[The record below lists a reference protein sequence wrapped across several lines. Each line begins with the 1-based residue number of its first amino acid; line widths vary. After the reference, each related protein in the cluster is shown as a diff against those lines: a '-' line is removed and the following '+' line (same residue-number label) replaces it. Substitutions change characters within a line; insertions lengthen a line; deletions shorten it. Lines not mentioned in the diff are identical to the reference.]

1 MSLVVKK
8 AAPNNQQ
15 SATNNYFLKVMMI
28 EDEELRNLYKE
39 ASADHIQKIEAGL
52 IYLEKN
58 PLDQAKLEQLLREMH
73 SLKGDS
79 RMLGVKDAET
89 LTHQMEDILG
99 AVKRSERVLTAQV
112 MNCLYHGLDA
122 IRKIAQEAVT
132 GQAAGVSVF
141 HVLAQLM
148 GADSDEALPEIQ
160 ETVAQSN
167 VAATTQS
174 IAEQP
179 LVFDEAVQDSEPGEP
194 TAEALAVLSDY
205 QIDTIRVESQK
216 LDKLLTQAS
225 ELVVTKGQIRDRV
238 AEIDQ
243 IMALWEEWKEEASFS
258 RLTFDELERQ
268 WQAPELQP
276 LQNFYNLVETRMDQ
290 LGVLLNRLRATTSEY
305 NAKLET
311 VANEL
316 ESGIHS
322 LRLLPFST
330 IFNLFPRTVRD
341 LAKQQGKEVDL
352 QLEGGDLSVDKRIL
366 EEMKDPLLHLL
377 RNAIDHGIETPQE
390 RQSLGKPAI
399 ATIRLRGYQVG
410 STVGIE
416 IIDDGRGLDV
426 EAIKRAAVERGIR
439 SAQELA
445 QMSAA
450 EIQSLIFAPGFSTRT
465 AVTEISGRG
474 VGLDVVR
481 ANVERLKGSIQVEF
495 TPLQGCLFR
504 IMLNSSLATTD
515 ALIVQVEPNAYA
527 IPVAFVESMQLVSPQ
542 EIFTTAS
549 DSEALASLR
558 ASAVATLGASGSQT
572 LPFQGES
579 VSVAWLADLLGLPVK
594 APTSTKALHAASK
607 TLPCIILRI
616 GSERL
621 ALLVDAILEQQ
632 DIVLKPQSQLLKR
645 IRNISGATI
654 LSTGE
659 VCMVLNPADL
669 FKSAQKTIVSV
680 TVKELAQQA
689 QVKHKILLVE
699 DSIPIR
705 TQMKRILEGA
715 GYEVTAAVDG
725 EDGFNKL
732 RMGSFAAVVSD
743 VQMPNLDG
751 LGLTAKLRQFQEY
764 KDLPVILVT
773 TLASEE
779 DKHQGH
785 QAGASAYI
793 TKGDFE
799 QGVLLDTL
807 RRLI

>member
-1 MSLVVKK
+1 
-8 AAPNNQQ
+8 
-15 SATNNYFLKVMMI
+15 MMI

-52 IYLEKN
+52 LHLEKN
-58 PLDQAKLEQLLREMH
+58 PLDQAKLEQLLRETH

-79 RMLGVKDAET
+79 RMLGVKDVET
-89 LTHQMEDILG
+89 LTHQLEDILG
-99 AVKRSERVLTAQV
+99 AVKRGERVFTPGIFE
-112 MNCLYHGLDA
+112 CLYLGLDA
-122 IRKIAQEAVT
+122 VRKIAHEAVT
-132 GQAAGVSVF
+132 GQSAGISVF

-148 GADSDEALPEIQ
+148 GADSSEELPQTQ
-160 ETVAQSN
+160 ETVAQLN
-167 VAATTQS
+167 GAASAQS
-174 IAEQP
+174 IGEQP
-179 LVFDEAVQDSEPGEP
+179 LAFKDAVQTKEPVEP
-194 TAEALAVLSDY
+194 AAEALAKGRDY

-225 ELVVTKGQIRDRV
+225 ELAVTKGQMGDQL

-243 IMALWEEWKEEASFS
+243 ILAQWEEWNREAFVS
-258 RLTFDELERQ
+258 RLTFDELERR
-268 WQAPELQP
+268 WNTPELQP
-276 LQNFYNLVETRMDQ
+276 LQNFYNLVESRLEQ
-290 LGVLLNRLRATTSEY
+290 LGVLLNRLRATTFED

-341 LAKQQGKEVDL
+341 LAKQQGKEVNL
-352 QLEGGDLSVDKRIL
+352 VIEGGDNSVDKRIL
-366 EEMKDPLLHLL
+366 EEMKDPLMHLL
-377 RNAIDHGIETPQE
+377 RNAIDHGIETPTE
-390 RQSLGKPAI
+390 RQSLGKPPM

-410 STVGIE
+410 STVTIE
-416 IIDDGRGLDV
+416 VIDDGRGLDV
-426 EAIKRAAVERGIR
+426 EAIKQAAMDRGVR
-439 SAQELA
+439 SPQELA
-445 QMSAA
+445 QMSTA
-450 EIQSLIFAPGFSTRT
+450 EIQALIFAAGFSTRT

-481 ANVERLKGSIQVEF
+481 ANVDRLKGNIQVEF
-495 TPLQGCLFR
+495 TPSKGCLFR
-504 IMLNSSLATTD
+504 ITLNSSLSTTD
-515 ALIVQVEPNAYA
+515 ALIVRVSQHPYA
-527 IPVAFVESMQLVSPQ
+527 IPVGFVEAMQLVSPQ
-542 EIFTTAS
+542 EVF
-549 DSEALASLR
+549 
-558 ASAVATLGASGSQT
+558 SAGGSQT

-607 TLPCIILRI
+607 TIPCIILRI

-621 ALLVDAILEQQ
+621 ALLVDTILEQQ

-645 IRNISGATI
+645 VRNISGATI
-654 LSTGE
+654 LGTGE
-659 VCMVLNPADL
+659 VCMVLNPPDL
-669 FKSAQKTIVSV
+669 FKSARKAIVSV
-680 TVKELAQQA
+680 TVKELTEQA
-689 QVKHKILLVE
+689 QVKQKILLVE

-705 TQMKRILEGA
+705 TQMKRILESA
-715 GYEVTAAVDG
+715 GYDVTAAVDG

-732 RMGSFAAVVSD
+732 RAGTFKAVVSD

-751 LGLTAKLRQFQEY
+751 LGLTAKLRQIKEY

-779 DKHQGH
+779 DKRQGH
-785 QAGASAYI
+785 QAGANAYI

-807 RRLI
+807 RTLI

>member
-1 MSLVVKK
+1 
-8 AAPNNQQ
+8 
-15 SATNNYFLKVMMI
+15 MMI
-28 EDEELRNLYKE
+28 EDEELRNLYKV

-52 IYLEKN
+52 LHLEKN

-89 LTHQMEDILG
+89 LTHQMEEIMG
-99 AVKRSERVLTAQV
+99 AVKRTERVLTPQIFER
-112 MNCLYHGLDA
+112 LYQGLDA
-122 IRKIAQEAVT
+122 IRKIATEAVT
-132 GQAAGVSVF
+132 GQSSGISVF

-148 GADSDEALPEIQ
+148 GADSDEALAESK
-160 ETVAQSN
+160 EAVAHLQD
-167 VAATTQS
+167 VASAQPLM
-174 IAEQP
+174 EQP
-179 LVFDEAVQDSEPGEP
+179 FSHEAVPVRE
-194 TAEALAVLSDY
+194 TAEPSADVLSQVSDY

-225 ELVVTKGQIRDRV
+225 ELVVTKGQLGDRV
-238 AEIDQ
+238 GEIDQ
-243 IMALWEEWKEEASFS
+243 LISLWEEWSRETFVS
-258 RLTFDELERQ
+258 RLTFDELERR
-268 WQAPELQP
+268 WQTPELQP
-276 LQNFYNLVETRMDQ
+276 LQNFYNLLETRLEQ
-290 LGVLLNRLRATTSEY
+290 LGTMLNRLRNTTFED

-341 LAKQQGKEVDL
+341 LAKQQGKEVNL
-352 QLEGGDLSVDKRIL
+352 VLEGGDNTVDKRIL

-377 RNAIDHGIETPQE
+377 RNAIDHGIETPIE
-390 RQSLGKPAI
+390 RQNVGKSPI

-410 STVGIE
+410 STVSIE
-416 IIDDGRGLDV
+416 VIDDGRGLDV
-426 EAIKRAAVERGIR
+426 EAIKRSALRRGVR
-439 SAQELA
+439 TAQELEE
-445 QMSAA
+445 MSMA
-450 EIQSLIFAPGFSTRT
+450 EIQALIFAPGFSTRT

-481 ANVERLKGSIQVEF
+481 ANVERLKGNIQVEF
-495 TPLQGCLFR
+495 TPNRGCLFR
-504 IMLNSSLATTD
+504 ITLNSSLATTD
-515 ALIVQVEPNAYA
+515 ALIVQVSQHPYA
-527 IPVAFVESMQLVSPQ
+527 IPVGFVEAMQLVSSQ
-542 EIFTTAS
+542 EIF
-549 DSEALASLR
+549 
-558 ASAVATLGASGSQT
+558 ATDGNQT

-579 VSVAWLADLLGLPVK
+579 VTVTWLADLLGLPVK
-594 APTSTKALHAASK
+594 VPTSTKALHSTSK
-607 TLPCIILRI
+607 TIPCIILHI

-621 ALLVDAILEQQ
+621 ALLVDTILEQQ

-654 LSTGE
+654 LGTGE
-659 VCMVLNPADL
+659 VCMVLNPPDL
-669 FKSAQKTIVSV
+669 FKSAKRTLVSV
-680 TVKELAQQA
+680 TVKELAEQA
-689 QVKHKILLVE
+689 QVKQKILLVE

-705 TQMKRILEGA
+705 TQMTRILESA
-715 GYEVTAAVDG
+715 GYDVTAAVDG

-732 RMGSFAAVVSD
+732 RAGSFKAVVSD
-743 VQMPNLDG
+743 VQMPHLDG
-751 LGLTAKLRQFQEY
+751 LGLTAKIRQFQEY
-764 KDLPVILVT
+764 QDLPVILVT

-779 DKHQGH
+779 DKRHGK
-785 QAGASAYI
+785 QAGANAYI

>member
-1 MSLVVKK
+1 
-8 AAPNNQQ
+8 
-15 SATNNYFLKVMMI
+15 MMI
-28 EDEELRNLYKE
+28 EDEELRTLYKE

-52 IYLEKN
+52 LHLEKN
-58 PLDQAKLEQLLREMH
+58 PLDQAKLEQLLRETH

-79 RMLGVKDAET
+79 RMLGVKDVET
-89 LTHQMEDILG
+89 LTHQLEDILG
-99 AVKRSERVLTAQV
+99 AVKRSERVFTPQTFE
-112 MNCLYHGLDA
+112 CLYLGLDA
-122 IRKIAQEAVT
+122 VRKIAHEAVT
-132 GQAAGVSVF
+132 GQAAGISVF

-148 GADSDEALPEIQ
+148 GADSGDELPQTQ
-160 ETVAQSN
+160 ETVAESNGAASAQSMG
-167 VAATTQS
+167 
-174 IAEQP
+174 EPP
-179 LVFDEAVQDSEPGEP
+179 LTFQDAVQTKEPVESA
-194 TAEALAVLSDY
+194 AEALAQVSDY

-225 ELVVTKGQIRDRV
+225 ELAVTKGQMGDRL

-243 IMALWEEWKEEASFS
+243 ILGQWEEWNREAFVS
-258 RLTFDELERQ
+258 RLTFDELERRLQ
-268 WQAPELQP
+268 TSELQP
-276 LQNFYNLVETRMDQ
+276 LQNFYNLVESRLEQ
-290 LGVLLNRLRATTSEY
+290 LGVLLNRLRATTYED

-341 LAKQQGKEVDL
+341 LAKQQGKEVNL
-352 QLEGGDLSVDKRIL
+352 AIEGGDNSVDKRIL

-410 STVGIE
+410 STVSIE
-416 IIDDGRGLDV
+416 VIDDGRGLDV
-426 EAIKRAAVERGIR
+426 EAIKQAAVSRGVR
-439 SAQELA
+439 SRQELA
-445 QMSAA
+445 QMSTA
-450 EIQSLIFAPGFSTRT
+450 EIQALIFAPGFSTRT

-481 ANVERLKGSIQVEF
+481 ANVDRLKGNIQVEF
-495 TPLQGCLFR
+495 TPHKGCLFR
-504 IMLNSSLATTD
+504 ITMNSSLSTTD
-515 ALIVQVEPNAYA
+515 ALIVRVSEHPYA
-527 IPVAFVESMQLVSPQ
+527 IAVGFVEAMQLVSPQ
-542 EIFTTAS
+542 EVF
-549 DSEALASLR
+549 
-558 ASAVATLGASGSQT
+558 ATEGSQT

-579 VSVAWLADLLGLPVK
+579 VTVTWLADLLGLPVK
-594 APTSTKALHAASK
+594 TPTSTKALRAASK
-607 TLPCIILRI
+607 TIPCIILRI

-621 ALLVDAILEQQ
+621 ALLVDVILEQQ
-632 DIVLKPQSQLLKR
+632 NIVLKPQSQLLKR

-654 LSTGE
+654 LGTGE
-659 VCMVLNPADL
+659 VCMVLNPPDL
-669 FKSAQKTIVSV
+669 FKSARKAIVSV
-680 TVKELAQQA
+680 TVKELTEQA
-689 QVKHKILLVE
+689 QVKQKILLVE

-715 GYEVTAAVDG
+715 GYDVTAAVDG
-725 EDGFNKL
+725 ADGFNKL
-732 RMGSFAAVVSD
+732 RTGTFVAVVSD

-751 LGLTAKLRQFQEY
+751 LELTAKIRQFQEY

-773 TLASEE
+773 TLASQE
-779 DKHQGH
+779 DKRQGAE
-785 QAGASAYI
+785 AGANAYI

-807 RRLI
+807 RTLI

>member
-1 MSLVVKK
+1 L
-8 AAPNNQQ
+8 
-15 SATNNYFLKVMMI
+15 
-28 EDEELRNLYKE
+28 
-39 ASADHIQKIEAGL
+39 
-52 IYLEKN
+52 
-58 PLDQAKLEQLLREMH
+58 
-73 SLKGDS
+73 
-79 RMLGVKDAET
+79 ET
-89 LTHQMEDILG
+89 LTHQMEDIVG
-99 AVKRSERVLTAQV
+99 AVKRGERVLTTP
-112 MNCLYHGLDA
+112 MINCLYQGLDA
-122 IRKIAQEAVT
+122 VRKIAQEAVT
-132 GQAAGVSVF
+132 GQSAGISVF

-148 GADSDEALPEIQ
+148 GADSDDALPEIQ

-167 VAATTQS
+167 VADSTQP

-179 LVFDEAVQDSEPGEP
+179 LVFHEAVQNTESGEP
-194 TAEALAVLSDY
+194 VAETLAVLNDY

-225 ELVVTKGQIRDRV
+225 ELVVIKGQMRDQV

-243 IMALWEEWKEEASFS
+243 IIALWEEWREEALFS

-276 LQNFYNLVETRMDQ
+276 LQNFYNLVETRMEQ
-290 LGVLLNRLRATTSEY
+290 LGVLLNRLQATTSED

-311 VANEL
+311 VTNEL
-316 ESGIHS
+316 ESGIHA

-341 LAKQQGKEVDL
+341 LAKQQGKEVNL
-352 QLEGGDLSVDKRIL
+352 QIEGGDINVDKRIL
-366 EEMKDPLLHLL
+366 EEIKDPLLHLL

-390 RQSLGKPAI
+390 RLSLGKPAL

-410 STVGIE
+410 STVSIE

-426 EAIKRAAVERGIR
+426 EAIKRAAVHREIC
-439 SAQELA
+439 SLEELA
-445 QMSAA
+445 QMSTA
-450 EIQSLIFAPGFSTRT
+450 EIQALIFAPGFSTRT

-481 ANVERLKGSIQVEF
+481 ANVEHLKGSIQVEF

-504 IMLNSSLATTD
+504 IMLNSSLTAID
-515 ALIVQVEPNAYA
+515 ALIVQVEPHLYA
-527 IPVAFVESMQLVSPQ
+527 IPVGFVESMQLVSPQ
-542 EIFTTAS
+542 EIFTTDN
-549 DSEALASLR
+549 DSEALASLPFGTLRER
-558 ASAVATLGASGSQT
+558 ASTAATLGASGSQT

-594 APTSTKALHAASK
+594 VPTSTTALHAASK

-616 GSERL
+616 GSQRL

-654 LSTGE
+654 LGKGE
-659 VCMVLNPADL
+659 VCMVLNPTDL
-669 FKSAQKTIVSV
+669 FKSAHKGIVSI
-680 TVKELAQQA
+680 TVQELAQQA
-689 QVKHKILLVE
+689 QVKQKILLVE

-715 GYEVTAAVDG
+715 GYDVTAAVDG

-732 RMGSFAAVVSD
+732 RTAKFKAVVSD

-751 LGLTAKLRQFQEY
+751 LELTAKLRQFQEY

-773 TLASEE
+773 TLATQE
-779 DKHQGH
+779 DKRQGEE
-785 QAGASAYI
+785 AGANAYI

>member
-1 MSLVVKK
+1 
-8 AAPNNQQ
+8 
-15 SATNNYFLKVMMI
+15 MMI
-28 EDEELRNLYKE
+28 QDEELRNLYKD

-52 IYLEKN
+52 LHLEKN
-58 PLDQAKLEQLLREMH
+58 PLDRAKLEQLLRETH

-79 RMLGVKDAET
+79 RMLGVKDVET
-89 LTHQMEDILG
+89 LTHQIEEILG
-99 AVKRSERVLTAQV
+99 GVKRGERILTPPIFE
-112 MNCLYHGLDA
+112 CLYQGLDA
-122 IRKIAQEAVT
+122 VRKIAHEAVT
-132 GQAAGVSVF
+132 GQAAGISVF

-148 GADSDEALPEIQ
+148 GAESGDPVEIA

-167 VAATTQS
+167 GTTSTQL

-179 LVFDEAVQDSEPGEP
+179 LVVKEPVEPSEGL
-194 TAEALAVLSDY
+194 ALARDY

-225 ELVVTKGQIRDRV
+225 ELIVAKGQLGDRV
-238 AEIDQ
+238 SEIDE
-243 IMALWEEWKEEASFS
+243 ILTLWEEWNREAFVS
-258 RLTFDELERQ
+258 RLAFDELERR
-268 WQAPELQP
+268 WQTSELQP
-276 LQNFYNLVETRMDQ
+276 LQNFYNLLETRLEQ
-290 LGVLLNRLRATTSEY
+290 LGVLLNRLRSTTYED

-311 VANEL
+311 VVNEL

-352 QLEGGDLSVDKRIL
+352 VLEGGDTSVDKRIL

-390 RQSLGKPAI
+390 RQQLGKSPV

-410 STVGIE
+410 STVSIE
-416 IIDDGRGLDV
+416 VVDDGRGLDV
-426 EAIKRAAVERGIR
+426 EAIKQAAVSRGVR
-439 SAQELA
+439 TKNELA
-445 QMSAA
+445 QMSTA
-450 EIQSLIFAPGFSTRT
+450 EIQALIFAPGFSTRT

-481 ANVERLKGSIQVEF
+481 ANVDRLKGNIQVEF
-495 TPLQGCLFR
+495 TPSKGCLFR
-504 IMLNSSLATTD
+504 ITVNSSLSTTD
-515 ALIVQVEPNAYA
+515 ALIVRVSEHPYA
-527 IPVAFVESMQLVSPQ
+527 IPVGFVEAMQLVSPQ
-542 EIFTTAS
+542 EVF
-549 DSEALASLR
+549 
-558 ASAVATLGASGSQT
+558 ATDGSQT

-579 VSVAWLADLLGLPVK
+579 VTVTWLADLLGLPVK
-594 APTSTKALHAASK
+594 APTSTKALRAASK
-607 TLPCIILRI
+607 TIPCIILRI

-621 ALLVDAILEQQ
+621 ALLVDVILEQQ

-654 LSTGE
+654 LGTGE
-659 VCMVLNPADL
+659 VCMVLNPTDL
-669 FKSAQKTIVSV
+669 FKSARKAIVSV

-689 QVKHKILLVE
+689 QVKPKILLVE

-705 TQMKRILEGA
+705 TQMKRILESA
-715 GYEVTAAVDG
+715 GYDVTAAVDG

-732 RMGSFAAVVSD
+732 KVDTFVAVVSD

-751 LGLTAKLRQFQEY
+751 LGLTAKIRQFQEY
-764 KDLPVILVT
+764 QDLPVILVT
-773 TLASEE
+773 TLASDE
-779 DKHQGH
+779 DKRQGH
-785 QAGASAYI
+785 QAGANAYI

>member
-1 MSLVVKK
+1 
-8 AAPNNQQ
+8 
-15 SATNNYFLKVMMI
+15 MMI
-28 EDEELRNLYKE
+28 QDEELRNLYKD

-52 IYLEKN
+52 LHLEKN
-58 PLDQAKLEQLLREMH
+58 PLDQAKLEQLLRETH

-79 RMLGVKDAET
+79 RMLGVKDVET
-89 LTHQMEDILG
+89 LTHQIEEILG
-99 AVKRSERVLTAQV
+99 GVKRSERILTPQV
-112 MNCLYHGLDA
+112 FEHLYQGLDA
-122 IRKIAQEAVT
+122 VRKIAHEAVT
-132 GQAAGVSVF
+132 GQSAGISVF

-148 GADSDEALPEIQ
+148 GADSGDAAEIT

-167 VAATTQS
+167 GATSAAV

-179 LVFDEAVQDSEPGEP
+179 LVSKEPVEP
-194 TAEALAVLSDY
+194 AAESLALARDY

-225 ELVVTKGQIRDRV
+225 ELIVTKGQLGDRV
-238 AEIDQ
+238 SEIDE
-243 IMALWEEWKEEASFS
+243 ILALWEEWNREAFVS
-258 RLTFDELERQ
+258 RLTFDELERRLETS
-268 WQAPELQP
+268 ELQP
-276 LQNFYNLVETRMDQ
+276 LQNFYNLLETHLEQ
-290 LGVLLNRLRATTSEY
+290 LGILLNRLRSTTYED

-341 LAKQQGKEVDL
+341 LAKQQGKEVNL
-352 QLEGGDLSVDKRIL
+352 LVEGGDTSVDKRIL

-390 RQSLGKPAI
+390 RQQLGKPAV

-410 STVGIE
+410 STVSIE
-416 IIDDGRGLDV
+416 VIDDGRGLDV
-426 EAIKRAAVERGIR
+426 EAIKRAAVSRGVR
-439 SAQELA
+439 TENELA
-445 QMSAA
+445 QMSTA
-450 EIQSLIFAPGFSTRT
+450 EIQALIFAPGFSTRT

-481 ANVERLKGSIQVEF
+481 ANVERLKGNIQVEF
-495 TPLQGCLFR
+495 TPRQGCLFR
-504 IMLNSSLATTD
+504 ITLNSSLSTTD
-515 ALIVQVEPNAYA
+515 ALIVQVSQHPYA
-527 IPVAFVESMQLVSPQ
+527 IPVGFIEAMQLVSPQ
-542 EIFTTAS
+542 EVF
-549 DSEALASLR
+549 
-558 ASAVATLGASGSQT
+558 ATQGSQT

-579 VSVAWLADLLGLPVK
+579 VTVTWLADLLGLPVK
-594 APTSTKALHAASK
+594 APTSTKALRAASK
-607 TLPCIILRI
+607 TIPCVILRI

-621 ALLVDAILEQQ
+621 ALLVDGITEQQ
-632 DIVLKPQSQLLKR
+632 NIVLKPQSQLLKR
-645 IRNISGATI
+645 VRNISGATI
-654 LSTGE
+654 LGTGD
-659 VCMVLNPADL
+659 VCMVLNPPDL
-669 FKSAQKTIVSV
+669 FKSARKAIASV

-689 QVKHKILLVE
+689 QVKPKILLVE

-705 TQMKRILEGA
+705 TQMKRILESA
-715 GYEVTAAVDG
+715 GYDVTAAVDG

-732 RMGSFAAVVSD
+732 KVNTFVAVVSD

-751 LGLTAKLRQFQEY
+751 LELTAKIRQFQEY
-764 KDLPVILVT
+764 QDLPVILVT
-773 TLASEE
+773 TLASDE
-779 DKHQGH
+779 DKRQGH
-785 QAGASAYI
+785 QAGANAYI

>member
-1 MSLVVKK
+1 
-8 AAPNNQQ
+8 
-15 SATNNYFLKVMMI
+15 MMI
-28 EDEELRNLYKE
+28 QDEELRTLYKE

-52 IYLEKN
+52 LHLEKN
-58 PLDQAKLEQLLREMH
+58 PLDQAKLEQLLRETH

-79 RMLGVKDAET
+79 RMLGVKDVET
-89 LTHQMEDILG
+89 LTHQLEDILG
-99 AVKRSERVLTAQV
+99 AVKRGERVFTPQ
-112 MNCLYHGLDA
+112 MFECLYLGLDA
-122 IRKIAQEAVT
+122 VRKIAHEAVT
-132 GQAAGVSVF
+132 GQSAGISVF

-148 GADSDEALPEIQ
+148 GADSSEELPQ
-160 ETVAQSN
+160 TKETVAQSN
-167 VAATTQS
+167 GAASAQS
-174 IAEQP
+174 IGEQP
-179 LVFDEAVQDSEPGEP
+179 LAFKDAVQIKEPVEP
-194 TAEALAVLSDY
+194 AAEALAKGRDY

-225 ELVVTKGQIRDRV
+225 ELTVTKGQMGDQL

-243 IMALWEEWKEEASFS
+243 ILALWEEWNREAFVS
-258 RLTFDELERQ
+258 RLTFDELERRLQ
-268 WQAPELQP
+268 TSELQP
-276 LQNFYNLVETRMDQ
+276 LQNFYNLVESRLEQ
-290 LGVLLNRLRATTSEY
+290 LGVLLNRLRATTFED

-341 LAKQQGKEVDL
+341 LAKQQGKEVNL
-352 QLEGGDLSVDKRIL
+352 VIEGGDNSVDKRIL
-366 EEMKDPLLHLL
+366 EEMKDPLMHLL

-390 RQSLGKPAI
+390 RQSLGKPPM

-410 STVGIE
+410 STVSIE
-416 IIDDGRGLDV
+416 VIDNGRGLDV
-426 EAIKRAAVERGIR
+426 EAIKQAAMDRGVR
-439 SAQELA
+439 SHKELA
-445 QMSAA
+445 QMSTA
-450 EIQSLIFAPGFSTRT
+450 EIQALIFAAGFSTRT

-481 ANVERLKGSIQVEF
+481 ANVERLKGNIQVEF
-495 TPLQGCLFR
+495 TPSKGCLFR
-504 IMLNSSLATTD
+504 ITLNSSLSTTD
-515 ALIVQVEPNAYA
+515 ALIVRVSQHPYA
-527 IPVAFVESMQLVSPQ
+527 IPVGFVEAMQLVSPQ
-542 EIFTTAS
+542 EVF
-549 DSEALASLR
+549 
-558 ASAVATLGASGSQT
+558 ATQGSQA

-607 TLPCIILRI
+607 TIPCIILRI

-621 ALLVDAILEQQ
+621 ALLVDTILEQQ

-645 IRNISGATI
+645 VRNISGATI
-654 LSTGE
+654 LGTGE
-659 VCMVLNPADL
+659 VCMVLNPPDL
-669 FKSAQKTIVSV
+669 FKSARKAIVSV
-680 TVKELAQQA
+680 TVKELTEQA

-705 TQMKRILEGA
+705 TQMKRILESA
-715 GYEVTAAVDG
+715 GYDVTAAVDG
-725 EDGFNKL
+725 ADGFNKL
-732 RMGSFAAVVSD
+732 RAGTFNAVVSD

-751 LGLTAKLRQFQEY
+751 LGLTAKLRQIKEY

-773 TLASEE
+773 TLASSE
-779 DKHQGH
+779 DKRQGH
-785 QAGASAYI
+785 QAGANAYI

-807 RRLI
+807 RTLI

>member
-1 MSLVVKK
+1 
-8 AAPNNQQ
+8 
-15 SATNNYFLKVMMI
+15 MMI
-28 EDEELRNLYKE
+28 QDEELRNLYKE

-52 IYLEKN
+52 LHLEKN
-58 PLDQAKLEQLLREMH
+58 PLDQAKLEQLLRETH

-89 LTHQMEDILG
+89 LTHQLEDILG
-99 AVKRSERVLTAQV
+99 AVKRGERVFTPQV
-112 MNCLYHGLDA
+112 FECLYLGLDA
-122 IRKIAQEAVT
+122 VRKIAHEAIT
-132 GQAAGVSVF
+132 GQSAGISVF

-148 GADSDEALPEIQ
+148 GADSSDEVLQIE
-160 ETVAQSN
+160 ETAAQSN
-167 VAATTQS
+167 GGASAQS
-174 IAEQP
+174 IGEQS
-179 LVFDEAVQDSEPGEP
+179 LVFNDAVQTKEAVEPAVE
-194 TAEALAVLSDY
+194 AQALAPDY

-225 ELVVTKGQIRDRV
+225 ELAVTKGQMGDRL

-243 IMALWEEWKEEASFS
+243 ILGQLEEWNREAFVS
-258 RLTFDELERQ
+258 RLTFEELERRLQ
-268 WQAPELQP
+268 TSELQP
-276 LQNFYNLVETRMDQ
+276 LQNFYNLVESRLEEM
-290 LGVLLNRLRATTSEY
+290 GVLLNRLRATTFED

-341 LAKQQGKEVDL
+341 LAKQQGKEVNL
-352 QLEGGDLSVDKRIL
+352 VIEGGDNSVDKRIL

-390 RQSLGKPAI
+390 RQRLSKPST

-410 STVGIE
+410 STVSIE
-416 IIDDGRGLDV
+416 VIDDGRGLDV
-426 EAIKRAAVERGIR
+426 EAIKQSAVSRGVR
-439 SAQELA
+439 SPQELA
-445 QMSAA
+445 QMSTA
-450 EIQSLIFAPGFSTRT
+450 EIQALIFAPGFSTRT

-481 ANVERLKGSIQVEF
+481 ANVDRLKGNIQVEF
-495 TPLQGCLFR
+495 TPNKGCLFR
-504 IMLNSSLATTD
+504 ITMNSSLSTTD
-515 ALIVQVEPNAYA
+515 ALIVRVSQHPYA
-527 IPVAFVESMQLVSPQ
+527 IPVGFVEAMQLVSPQ
-542 EIFTTAS
+542 EVF
-549 DSEALASLR
+549 
-558 ASAVATLGASGSQT
+558 ATEGSQT

-579 VSVAWLADLLGLPVK
+579 VTVTWLADLLGLPVQ
-594 APTSTKALHAASK
+594 APTSTKALRSASK
-607 TLPCIILRI
+607 TIPCIILRI

-621 ALLVDAILEQQ
+621 ALLVDTILEQQ

-645 IRNISGATI
+645 TRNISGATI
-654 LSTGE
+654 LGTGE
-659 VCMVLNPADL
+659 VCMVLNPPDL
-669 FKSAQKTIVSV
+669 FKSARKAIVSV
-680 TVKELAQQA
+680 TVKELTEQSQIK
-689 QVKHKILLVE
+689 QKILLVE

-715 GYEVTAAVDG
+715 GYDVTAAVDG

-732 RMGSFAAVVSD
+732 RTGSFVAVVSD

-751 LGLTAKLRQFQEY
+751 LELTAKIRQLREY

-773 TLASEE
+773 TLASQE
-779 DKHQGH
+779 DKRQGAE
-785 QAGASAYI
+785 AGANAYI

-807 RRLI
+807 RTLI

>member
-1 MSLVVKK
+1 
-8 AAPNNQQ
+8 
-15 SATNNYFLKVMMI
+15 MMI
-28 EDEELRNLYKE
+28 EDEELRTLYKE

-52 IYLEKN
+52 LHLEKN
-58 PLDQAKLEQLLREMH
+58 PLDQAKLELLLRETH

-79 RMLGVKDAET
+79 RMLGVKDVET
-89 LTHQMEDILG
+89 LTHQLEDILG
-99 AVKRSERVLTAQV
+99 AVKRSERVFTPQV
-112 MNCLYHGLDA
+112 FECLYLGLDA
-122 IRKIAQEAVT
+122 VRKIAHEAVT
-132 GQAAGVSVF
+132 GQAAGISVF

-148 GADSDEALPEIQ
+148 GADSSDELPQTQ
-160 ETVAQSN
+160 ETLAESNGAASAQSMG
-167 VAATTQS
+167 
-174 IAEQP
+174 EPP
-179 LVFDEAVQDSEPGEP
+179 LTFQDAVQTKEPVESA
-194 TAEALAVLSDY
+194 AEALAQVSDY

-225 ELVVTKGQIRDRV
+225 ELAVTKGQMGDRL

-243 IMALWEEWKEEASFS
+243 ILGQWEEWNREAFVS
-258 RLTFDELERQ
+258 RLTFDELERRLQ
-268 WQAPELQP
+268 TSELQP
-276 LQNFYNLVETRMDQ
+276 LQNFYNLVESRLEQ
-290 LGVLLNRLRATTSEY
+290 LGVLLNRLRATTYED

-341 LAKQQGKEVDL
+341 LAKQQGKEVNL
-352 QLEGGDLSVDKRIL
+352 VIEGGDNSVDKRIL

-410 STVGIE
+410 STVSIE
-416 IIDDGRGLDV
+416 VIDDGRGLDV
-426 EAIKRAAVERGIR
+426 EAIKQAAVSRGVR
-439 SAQELA
+439 SRQELA
-445 QMSAA
+445 QMSTA
-450 EIQSLIFAPGFSTRT
+450 EIQALIFAPGFSTRT

-481 ANVERLKGSIQVEF
+481 ANVDRLKGNIQVEF
-495 TPLQGCLFR
+495 TPHKGCLFR
-504 IMLNSSLATTD
+504 ITMNSSLSTTD
-515 ALIVQVEPNAYA
+515 ALIVRVSEHPYA
-527 IPVAFVESMQLVSPQ
+527 IPVGFVEAMQLVSPQ
-542 EIFTTAS
+542 EVF
-549 DSEALASLR
+549 
-558 ASAVATLGASGSQT
+558 ATEGSQT

-579 VSVAWLADLLGLPVK
+579 VTVTWLADLLGLPVK
-594 APTSTKALHAASK
+594 TPTSTKALRAASK
-607 TLPCIILRI
+607 TIPCIILRI

-621 ALLVDAILEQQ
+621 ALLVDVILEQQ
-632 DIVLKPQSQLLKR
+632 NIVLKPHSQLLKR

-654 LSTGE
+654 LGTGE
-659 VCMVLNPADL
+659 VCMVLNPPDL
-669 FKSAQKTIVSV
+669 FKSARKAIVSV
-680 TVKELAQQA
+680 TVKELTEQSQI
-689 QVKHKILLVE
+689 KRKILLVE

-715 GYEVTAAVDG
+715 GYDVTAAVDG

-732 RMGSFAAVVSD
+732 RTGTFVAVVSD

-751 LGLTAKLRQFQEY
+751 LELTAKIRQFQEY

-773 TLASEE
+773 TLASQE
-779 DKHQGH
+779 DKRQGAE
-785 QAGASAYI
+785 AGANAYI

-799 QGVLLDTL
+799 QGILLDTL
-807 RRLI
+807 RTLI

>member
-1 MSLVVKK
+1 
-8 AAPNNQQ
+8 
-15 SATNNYFLKVMMI
+15 MMI
-28 EDEELRNLYKE
+28 EDEELRTLYKE

-52 IYLEKN
+52 LHLEKN
-58 PLDQAKLEQLLREMH
+58 PLDQAKVEQLLRETH

-79 RMLGVKDAET
+79 RMLGVKDVET

-99 AVKRSERVLTAQV
+99 GVKRGEKVFTPG
-112 MNCLYHGLDA
+112 MFECLYQGLDA
-122 IRKIAQEAVT
+122 VRKIATEAVT
-132 GQAAGVSVF
+132 GQSAGISVF

-148 GADSDEALPEIQ
+148 GADSSDALLDTQ
-160 ETVAQSN
+160 ETVQQSN
-167 VAATTQS
+167 GAAST
-174 IAEQP
+174 EVNGEKP
-179 LVFDEAVQDSEPGEP
+179 LVFKDAVQTSEPSLP
-194 TAEALAVLSDY
+194 AAEVIAQVSDY

-225 ELVVTKGQIRDRV
+225 ELAVTKGQIGDRV

-243 IMALWEEWKEEASFS
+243 ILTLWEEWGREAFVS
-258 RLTFDELERQ
+258 RQTFDELERR
-268 WQAPELQP
+268 WQTSELQP
-276 LQNFYNLVETRMDQ
+276 LQNFYNLVETRLEQ
-290 LGVLLNRLRATTSEY
+290 LGFLLNRLRSTTFED
-305 NAKLET
+305 NTKLET

-341 LAKQQGKEVDL
+341 LAKQQGKEVNL
-352 QLEGGDLSVDKRIL
+352 VIEGGDNSVDKRIL

-390 RQSLGKPAI
+390 RLSLGKPAV

-410 STVGIE
+410 STVSIE
-416 IIDDGRGLDV
+416 VIDDGRGLDV
-426 EAIKRAAVERGIR
+426 EAIKQAAMDRGVR
-439 SAQELA
+439 SLKELS
-445 QMSAA
+445 QMPTA
-450 EIQSLIFAPGFSTRT
+450 EIQALIFAPGFSTRT

-481 ANVERLKGSIQVEF
+481 ANVERLKGNIQVEF

-504 IMLNSSLATTD
+504 ITLNSSLATTD
-515 ALIVQVEPNAYA
+515 ALIVQVSQHPYA
-527 IPVAFVESMQLVSPQ
+527 IPVGFVESMQLVSPQ
-542 EIFTTAS
+542 EVF
-549 DSEALASLR
+549 
-558 ASAVATLGASGSQT
+558 ATEGSQT

-594 APTSTKALHAASK
+594 TPTSTKALHAASK
-607 TLPCIILRI
+607 TIPCIILRI

-621 ALLVDAILEQQ
+621 AVLVDTILEQQ

-654 LSTGE
+654 LGTGE
-659 VCMVLNPADL
+659 VCMVLNPPDL
-669 FKSAQKTIVSV
+669 FKSARKAIVSV
-680 TVKELAQQA
+680 TVKELTEQA
-689 QVKHKILLVE
+689 QIKQKILLVE

-705 TQMKRILEGA
+705 TQMKRILERA
-715 GYEVTAAVDG
+715 GYDVTAAVDG

-732 RMGSFAAVVSD
+732 RTGSFKAVVSD
-743 VQMPNLDG
+743 VQMPKLDG
-751 LGLTAKLRQFQEY
+751 LGLTAKIRQFQEY
-764 KDLPVILVT
+764 TDLPVILVT
-773 TLASEE
+773 TLASQE
-779 DKHQGH
+779 DKRQGAD
-785 QAGASAYI
+785 AGASAYI

-807 RRLI
+807 RRLIKW

>member
-1 MSLVVKK
+1 
-8 AAPNNQQ
+8 
-15 SATNNYFLKVMMI
+15 MMI
-28 EDEELRNLYKE
+28 EDEELRTLYKA

-52 IYLEKN
+52 LHLEKN
-58 PLDQAKLEQLLREMH
+58 PLEPAPLEQLLRETH

-79 RMLGVKDAET
+79 RMLGVKDVET
-89 LTHQMEDILG
+89 LTHQIEDILG
-99 AVKRSERVLTAQV
+99 GVKRGERVLTPQV
-112 MNCLYHGLDA
+112 FECLYQGLDA
-122 IRKIAQEAVT
+122 VRKIATEAVT
-132 GQAAGVSVF
+132 GQSAGVSVF

-148 GADSDEALPEIQ
+148 GAGAKDELSDVK
-160 ETVAQSN
+160 ETAAQSN
-167 VAATTQS
+167 GAAADAIGETPWT
-174 IAEQP
+174 
-179 LVFDEAVQDSEPGEP
+179 FNDAVQTKEPVEP
-194 TAEALAVLSDY
+194 AADVLAGLSDY

-225 ELVVTKGQIRDRV
+225 ELAVTKGQIGDRV

-243 IMALWEEWKEEASFS
+243 ILALWEEWGREAFVS
-258 RLTFDELERQ
+258 RLTFDELERR
-268 WQAPELQP
+268 WNTPELQP
-276 LQNFYNLVETRMDQ
+276 LQNFYNLLETRLEQ
-290 LGVLLNRLRATTSEY
+290 LGGLLNRLRTTTFED

-341 LAKQQGKEVDL
+341 LAKQQGKDVNL
-352 QLEGGDLSVDKRIL
+352 LLEGGDNTVDKQIL

-390 RQSLGKPAI
+390 RQHLGKPAS

-410 STVGIE
+410 STVTIE
-416 IIDDGRGLDV
+416 VIDDGRGLDV
-426 EAIKRAAVERGIR
+426 EAIKRSAVRRGVR
-439 SAQELA
+439 TEEELTK
-445 QMSAA
+445 MSTA
-450 EIQSLIFAPGFSTRT
+450 EIQALIFAAGFSTRT

-481 ANVERLKGSIQVEF
+481 ANVERLKGNIQVEF
-495 TPLQGCLFR
+495 TPGKGCLFR
-504 IMLNSSLATTD
+504 ITLNSSLATTD
-515 ALIVQVEPNAYA
+515 ALIVQVSEHPYA
-527 IPVAFVESMQLVSPQ
+527 IPVGFVEAMQLVSPQ
-542 EIFTTAS
+542 EVFATAS
-549 DSEALASLR
+549 E
-558 ASAVATLGASGSQT
+558 AVATLGASGCQT

-594 APTSTKALHAASK
+594 APTSTKSLHAASK
-607 TLPCIILRI
+607 TIPCIILRI

-645 IRNISGATI
+645 VRNISGATI
-654 LSTGE
+654 LGTGE
-659 VCMVLNPADL
+659 VCMVLNPTDL
-669 FKSAQKTIVSV
+669 FKSARKAIVSV
-680 TVKELAQQA
+680 TVKELTEQA

-705 TQMKRILEGA
+705 TQMKRILETA

-725 EDGFNKL
+725 ADGFNKL
-732 RMGSFAAVVSD
+732 RAGSFKAVVSD

-751 LGLTAKLRQFQEY
+751 LGLTAKIRQFKEY

-773 TLASEE
+773 TLASED
-779 DKHQGH
+779 DKRQGH
-785 QAGASAYI
+785 RAGANAYI

>member
-1 MSLVVKK
+1 
-8 AAPNNQQ
+8 
-15 SATNNYFLKVMMI
+15 
-28 EDEELRNLYKE
+28 
-39 ASADHIQKIEAGL
+39 
-52 IYLEKN
+52 
-58 PLDQAKLEQLLREMH
+58 
-73 SLKGDS
+73 
-79 RMLGVKDAET
+79 
-89 LTHQMEDILG
+89 
-99 AVKRSERVLTAQV
+99 
-112 MNCLYHGLDA
+112 
-122 IRKIAQEAVT
+122 
-132 GQAAGVSVF
+132 
-141 HVLAQLM
+141 M
-148 GADSDEALPEIQ
+148 GANSDDALPEIQ

-167 VAATTQS
+167 GAASAQVIVEQS
-174 IAEQP
+174 LVNNEPVQAHEPILPAAEG
-179 LVFDEAVQDSEPGEP
+179 LGLEP
-194 TAEALAVLSDY
+194 DY

-225 ELVVTKGQIRDRV
+225 ELAVTKGQMGDRL

-243 IMALWEEWKEEASFS
+243 IIGQWEEWSREAFVS
-258 RLTFDELERQ
+258 RLTFDELERR
-268 WQAPELQP
+268 WNTPELQP
-276 LQNFYNLVETRMDQ
+276 LQNFYNLVETRLEQ
-290 LGVLLNRLRATTSEY
+290 LGALLNRLRGATFED

-341 LAKQQGKEVDL
+341 LAKQQGKQVNL
-352 QLEGGDLSVDKRIL
+352 LLEGGDNTVDKRIL

-390 RQSLGKPAI
+390 RQSLGKPAM

-410 STVGIE
+410 NTVSIE
-416 IIDDGRGLDV
+416 VVDDGRGLDV
-426 EAIKRAAVERGIR
+426 EAITQAAIARGVR
-439 SAQELA
+439 TEKELA
-445 QMSAA
+445 QMSTA
-450 EIQSLIFAPGFSTRT
+450 EIQALIFAPGFSTRT

-481 ANVERLKGSIQVEF
+481 ANVEQLKGNIQVEF
-495 TPLQGCLFR
+495 TQGLGCLFR
-504 IMLNSSLATTD
+504 ITLNSSLATTD
-515 ALIVQVEPNAYA
+515 ALIVQVSQHPYA
-527 IPVAFVESMQLVSPQ
+527 IPVGFVEAMQLVSPQ
-542 EIFTTAS
+542 EVFAI
-549 DSEALASLR
+549 E
-558 ASAVATLGASGSQT
+558 GSQT

-594 APTSTKALHAASK
+594 TPTSTKALHAASK
-607 TLPCIILRI
+607 TIPCIILRI

-621 ALLVDAILEQQ
+621 ALLVDTILEQQ

-654 LSTGE
+654 LGTGD
-659 VCMVLNPADL
+659 VCMVVNPTDL
-669 FKSAQKTIVSV
+669 FKSAKKAIVSV
-680 TVKELAQQA
+680 TVKELTEQA
-689 QVKHKILLVE
+689 QVKQKILLVE

-705 TQMKRILEGA
+705 TQMKRILETA

-732 RMGSFAAVVSD
+732 RAGTFNAVVSD

-751 LGLTAKLRQFQEY
+751 LGLVAKMRHSPDY

-779 DKHQGH
+779 DKRQGH
-785 QAGASAYI
+785 QAGANAYI